1 MDFSKIFVKDA
12 RPTKIG
18 GQAVIDGVM
27 MRGDTRTAVAVR
39 LPDDRIYLKTTPNG
53 KLPRWMKLPLI
64 RGVVS
69 FVASL
74 VSGMK
79 ILTFSADVQEYFLG
93 DGEFE
98 EPGKLEKW
106 LLEHFGEKKIWTFL
120 LAVSMVFSFAF
131 SILVFALLPTAVAG
145 ALKAVIHNSIVLNLI
160 EGLLRLLL
168 FLLYIVLISRMEEI
182 RKVFQ
187 YHGAEHKTI
196 HCYEKGLEL
205 TPENAEPFYTLHP
218 RCGTSFL
225 MFVMVIA
232 IVLFS
237 LLGWPSLLWRIVSR
251 IVLMPVIAAL
261 SYEVLRWAGKSDN
274 IVVEI
279 LSVPGLY
286 LQKLTTREPD
296 RAQLEIGI
304 TAMKAVLVPDEAAYV
319 EGFCDTDANIIE
331 NHVIDRDRP
340 EEGAEPAASEPETP
354 ESSEPEPEAPESD
367 MPESGAPDPEG
378 EESERP
384 GPDPPE
390 AGKQGME
397 KESSDQG
404 NKEQVDQESGV
415 EEKANEYACEGITE
429 HR

>member
-1 MDFSKIFVKDA
+1 MDFSKIFLKDA

-27 MRGDTRTAVAVR
+27 MKGDTHTAVAIR
-39 LPDDRIYLKTTPNG
+39 LPDDRIYLKTILNG
-53 KLPRWMKLPLI
+53 KRPRWMKLPLI

-79 ILTFSADVQEYFLG
+79 VLTFSADVQEYFLG
-93 DGEFE
+93 EEVSE
-98 EPGKLEKW
+98 EPGKIEKW
-106 LLEHFGEKKIWTFL
+106 LLDRFGEKTIWNFL

-131 SILVFALLPTAVAG
+131 SILVFALLPTTVVG
-145 ALKAVIHNSIVLNLI
+145 ALKAVIHNSVVLNLI
-160 EGLLRLLL
+160 EGLFRLLL

-182 RKVFQ
+182 QKVFQ

-237 LLGWPSLLWRIVSR
+237 LLGWPSLMWRIVSR

-274 IVVEI
+274 IIVEL

-286 LQKLTTREPD
+286 LQKLTTKEPD
-296 RAQLEIGI
+296 RSQLEIGI
-304 TAMKAVLVPDEAAYV
+304 AAMKAVLASEGAECV
-319 EGFCDTDANIIE
+319 EGFCDADANIIE
-331 NHVIDRDRP
+331 KHVINRDNQ
-340 EEGAEPAASEPETP
+340 G
-354 ESSEPEPEAPESD
+354 SD
-367 MPESGAPDPEG
+367 IENSDTG
-378 EESERP
+378 
-384 GPDPPE
+384 
-390 AGKQGME
+390 E
-397 KESSDQG
+397 KESMDQ
-404 NKEQVDQESGV
+404 
-415 EEKANEYACEGITE
+415 
-429 HR
+429 